1 MKPDP
6 ALSLQP
12 AAAQLDD
19 KTNQSGQALTIHKRR
34 SFKENISER
43 LASERTNANS
53 DVECFPVAR
62 HVATICSSEPTL
74 PRHISWT
81 AAAAAENMWQR
92 GGEPALV

>member
-62 HVATICSSEPTL
+62 HAATIAPSQLYHATFPGLLLLLRRTCGSVEESQL
-74 PRHISWT
+74 
-81 AAAAAENMWQR
+81 
-92 GGEPALV
+92 